1 MGVQFPPFAPRF
13 NFSFHSSP
21 FADPFP
27 GPVDLVSR
35 ISLESVILTY
45 LDLPGD
51 LCNLYFSTNLN
62 GVSLLPQQHRDRNLR
77 DFRTD
82 SAEEFP
88 SDPVDPYSLVA
99 DQLRLVEQRLVDC
112 TRSRECEITEIASRL
127 ITDGGKRI
135 RPVVTLLTF
144 NAFDGE
150 RDEDAVDIATAME
163 LIHAATLLHDDI
175 IDGAEFRRGKES
187 AYKRYGLTR
196 TLVTGDFLFIK
207 AFEFAGKFDETVVQ
221 WTADACTSLTEGEFL
236 QSSFNRNR
244 TVTAQDYIR
253 IVERK
258 TASLFQT
265 GAKLGAYIA
274 GASSEQVEVAAS
286 FGLDLGIAFQMMD
299 DVLDV
304 VGRRDLLG
312 KSTGMDLRD
321 GNPSLPIILSL
332 LDGQQTV
339 ARVFQSQTPT
349 ENDIQRALDAMGNGT
364 VIERA
369 RGFSRKYAV
378 AASREI
384 DKLPVS
390 AARDGLK
397 TLGRLLTD
405 RDS

>member
-1 MGVQFPPFAPRF
+1 M
-13 NFSFHSSP
+13 
-21 FADPFP
+21 
-27 GPVDLVSR
+27 
-35 ISLESVILTY
+35 
-45 LDLPGD
+45 
-51 LCNLYFSTNLN
+51 
-62 GVSLLPQQHRDRNLR
+62 
-77 DFRTD
+77 
-82 SAEEFP
+82 
-88 SDPVDPYSLVA
+88 DPYSFVA
-99 DQLRLVEQRLVDC
+99 DQLRLVERRLLDC
-112 TRSRECEITEIASRL
+112 TCSKEREINEIASRL
-127 ITDGGKRI
+127 IKDGGKRV

-150 RDEDAVDIATAME
+150 REDDVVDIAAAME

-187 AYKRYGLTR
+187 VYKRYGLTR

-207 AFEFAGKFDETVVQ
+207 AFEFAGRFDETVVQ
-221 WTADACTSLTEGEFL
+221 WTADACTSLTEGEVL

-253 IVERK
+253 IVARK
-258 TASLFQT
+258 TAPLFQT

-274 GASSEQVEVAAS
+274 GASSEQVEVAAN
-286 FGLDLGIAFQMMD
+286 FGLNLGIAFQMMD

-321 GNPSLPIILSL
+321 GNPSLPIVLSL

-369 RGFSRKYAV
+369 RSFSRKYAV
-378 AASREI
+378 EASREI

-397 TLGRLLTD
+397 VLGRLLTD